1 VLREI
6 ALRYFAILHTLVQF
20 HPEAL
25 THALREG
32 SVLKTIRLSSV
43 RLAESL
49 ILAAFSGAK
58 HCGNPL

>member
-1 VLREI
+1 VRDI
-6 ALRYFAILHTLVQF
+6 DLRYFAILHTLAQF
-20 HPEAL
+20 HPETL
-25 THALREG
+25 TPAGREG
-32 SVLKTIRLSSV
+32 SVLKIIRLSSV